1 MTDRERWNEKY
12 RNRKL
17 SSYKNGASDW
27 LMQHEDILR
36 DLEKGA
42 ALDIASG
49 FGRNSFYLEKLG
61 FQVDAVDVSDLA
73 IDWLNEEA
81 AKDGLNIKGF
91 AIDLATEE
99 FPQKSYQVIICFNF
113 LFRELFPKIKE
124 HLHEG
129 GLLFYETVYTDDHEI
144 LGNKMNPDYVL
155 QKNELLHAFRELRI
169 ISYQEKIVE
178 MKSGRK
184 KALASL
190 AAKKER

>member
-17 SSYKNGASDW
+17 SSYKSGASDW
-27 LMQHEDILR
+27 LMEHEDILQE
-36 DLEKGA
+36 LEKGA

-73 IDWLNEEA
+73 IDWMNEEA
-81 AKDGLNIKGF
+81 VKDGLTLKGHQ
-91 AIDLATEE
+91 IDLAQGD
-99 FPQKSYQVIICFNF
+99 FPQSAYQVIICFNF
-113 LFRELFPKIKE
+113 LFRELFPKIKSS
-124 HLHEG
+124 LQQG

-169 ISYQEKIVE
+169 ISYREKIVE

-190 AAKKER
+190 VAKKEQ

>member
-17 SSYKNGASDW
+17 SSYKSGASDW
-27 LMQHEDILR
+27 LLEHEDILQE
-36 DLEKGA
+36 LEKGS

-81 AKDGLNIKGF
+81 KKDGLNIRGYQV
-91 AIDLATEE
+91 DLAKEN
-99 FPQKSYQVIICFNF
+99 FPQPSYQVILCFNF
-113 LFRELFPKIKE
+113 LFRELFPKINSSLNK
-124 HLHEG
+124 G

-155 QKNELLHAFRELRI
+155 QKNELLYAFRELRI
-169 ISYQEKIVE
+169 LSYREKIVE

-190 AAKKER
+190 LAKKGS

>member
-17 SSYKNGASDW
+17 SSYKSGASDW
-27 LMQHEDILR
+27 LREHEEILKE
-36 DLEKGA
+36 LEKGA

-81 AKDGLNIKGF
+81 EKDGLTLKGHQ
-91 AIDLATEE
+91 IDLAEE
-99 FPQKSYQVIICFNF
+99 DFPQSAYQVIICFNF
-113 LFRELFPKIKE
+113 LFRELFPKIKSS
-124 HLHEG
+124 LKEG

-144 LGNKMNPDYVL
+144 LGNKMNPDYIL

-190 AAKKER
+190 VAKKER

>member
-17 SSYKNGASDW
+17 SSYKSGASDW
-27 LMQHEDILR
+27 LLEHEDILQE
-36 DLEKGA
+36 LEKGS

-81 AKDGLNIKGF
+81 KKDGLNIQGYQVN
-91 AIDLATEE
+91 LAEQD
-99 FPQKSYQVIICFNF
+99 FPQAGYQVIICFNF
-113 LFRELFPKIKE
+113 LFRELFPKIIYSLK
-124 HLHEG
+124 EG

-144 LGNKMNPDYVL
+144 LGNKMNTDYVL

-169 ISYQEKIVE
+169 LSYREKIVE

-190 AAKKER
+190 LAKKGS

>member
-17 SSYKNGASDW
+17 SSYKSGASDW
-27 LMQHEDILR
+27 LREHEDVLKE
-36 DLEKGA
+36 LEKGA

-49 FGRNSFYLEKLG
+49 FGRNSFYLEELG

-81 AKDGLNIKGF
+81 KKDELKLNGYQ
-91 AIDLATEE
+91 IDLAEE
-99 FPQKSYQVIICFNF
+99 DFPQSSYQVIICFNF
-113 LFRELFPKIKE
+113 LFRELFPKIKSS
-124 HLHEG
+124 LKEG

-169 ISYQEKIVE
+169 ISYREKIVE

-190 AAKKER
+190 LAKKEQ

>member
-27 LMQHEDILR
+27 LSEHEDILEE
-36 DLEKGA
+36 LEKRA

-49 FGRNSFYLEKLG
+49 FGRNSFYLETLG
-61 FQVDAVDVSDLA
+61 FQVDAVDVSDIA

-81 AKDGLNIKGF
+81 QKDKLRIKGHQ
-91 AIDLATEE
+91 IDLAEE
-99 FPQKSYQVIICFNF
+99 GFPQASYQVIICFNF
-113 LFRELFPKIKE
+113 LFRELFPKIKSS
-124 HLHEG
+124 LKIG
-129 GLLFYETVYTDDHEI
+129 GLLFYETVYSDDHEI

-155 QKNELLHAFRELRI
+155 KKNELLQAFSGMRI
-169 ISYQEKIVE
+169 ISYREKIVE
-178 MKSGRK
+178 MKNGRK

-190 AAKKER
+190 VAKKER